1 MTNFSALSVLLVE
14 DEFLIAL
21 DAEQLLRD
29 LGVNSVEI
37 AATFK
42 AAEKRANE
50 GAFDLAVLDLN
61 LNGEL
66 SLPIAELLRKRGI
79 PVVFASGYEL
89 KNRPLSGFETD
100 VYITKPY
107 TGERLQKAL
116 TAALGRP
123 S

>member
-123 S
+123 N

>member
-1 MTNFSALSVLLVE
+1 MTNFSRLSVLLVE

-21 DAEQLLRD
+21 DAEQLLRE
-29 LGVNSVEI
+29 LGVKSVEI
-37 AATFK
+37 AATIK

-66 SLPIAELLRKRGI
+66 SLPIAELLRQRGI
-79 PVVFASGYEL
+79 PVVFATGYEL

-116 TAALGRP
+116 VAALGKP
-123 S
+123 N